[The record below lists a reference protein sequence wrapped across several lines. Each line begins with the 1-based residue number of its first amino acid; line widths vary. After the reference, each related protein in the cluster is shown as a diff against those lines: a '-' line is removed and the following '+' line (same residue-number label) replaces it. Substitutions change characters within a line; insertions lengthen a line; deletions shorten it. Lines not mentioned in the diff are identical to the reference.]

1 MAQPAQTETPTGMEG
16 YLTLSR
22 PNAWIAGF
30 CLLLA
35 VALGIMWSY
44 IALAAVAAAGL
55 IVLYLLLRNPYWA
68 FLAFMF
74 SLPFATL
81 QLIPVRGISNLAFMA
96 VIVLFFSILLNLRR
110 LPAFRPGGLGAK
122 PWLFATF
129 IALAMLGTL
138 FSVDQGIAAKFTGM
152 AVTVFSLYFVGTL
165 LLTTPERWHQAANS
179 FLLGALA
186 SAIIIL
192 YGFFFST
199 RALQDGLY
207 RAQYSTGGGAI
218 GITISFLVAVPLALI
233 LAETEKRWQVRT
245 FYYLVALT
253 SVGVIL
259 FSATR
264 SAWLALAVLVLIE
277 FIRRPVRTAIALGLT
292 AALSIGLVSMY
303 LPSTYQKYAA
313 RIFIAFNPEYGPQ
326 AQIGFR
332 IENYNVALRM
342 LASYPALGVG
352 MNNFAAHAGRFGRVS
367 IPADFRL
374 NAHNAF
380 LELLTGAGLLGG
392 IAYILVWLLTF
403 YEFIFVA
410 RRGPP
415 SMRPLAIGLALGF
428 LMFTIHSM
436 FHSPHS
442 VLLLAPIFA
451 LGSVMRRDLL
461 RKRAALG

>member
-1 MAQPAQTETPTGMEG
+1 MEG

-35 VALGIMWSY
+35 VAFGIMWSY

-55 IVLYLLLRNPYWA
+55 IVLYLLLRNPFWA

-81 QLIPVRGISNLAFMA
+81 RLIPVRGISNLAFMA
-96 VIVLFFSILLNLRR
+96 VIVLFFSMLLNLRR
-110 LPAFRPGGLGAK
+110 LPAFRLGDLGAK

-138 FSVDQGIAAKFTGM
+138 FSVDQGVAAKFTGM

-192 YGFFFST
+192 YDFFFST
-199 RALQDGLY
+199 RALHDGLY
-207 RAQYSTGGGAI
+207 RAGFYTGAGAI

-233 LAETEKRWQVRT
+233 LVEKEKRPHIRV
-245 FYYLVALT
+245 FYYLAALT

-277 FIRRPVRTAIALGLT
+277 FIRRPGRTLVALGLIVVLI
-292 AALSIGLVSMY
+292 AGMVRAY
-303 LPSTYQKYAA
+303 LPSTYAQYAV
-313 RIFIAFNPEYGPQ
+313 RIYNAMHPEYAPQ
-326 AQIGFR
+326 VQIGFR
-332 IENYNVALRM
+332 VENYNVALRM

-352 MNNFAAHAGRFGRVS
+352 MNNFAAHAERFGRVS
-367 IPADFRL
+367 IPTDFRL

-451 LGSVMRRDLL
+451 LGSVMRREVL
-461 RKRAALG
+461 RRQVPSESG